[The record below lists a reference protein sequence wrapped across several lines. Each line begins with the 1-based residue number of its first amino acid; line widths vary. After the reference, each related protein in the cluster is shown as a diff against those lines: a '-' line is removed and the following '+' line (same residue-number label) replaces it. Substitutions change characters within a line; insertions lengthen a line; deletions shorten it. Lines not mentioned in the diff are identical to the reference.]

1 MGCYPI
7 GKMVS
12 KALRKCKG
20 RKRRGVATTVVYSS
34 PPTYSH
40 AASRAKHVTWTD
52 DSPAVVIMP
61 SESRV
66 SKHHSEAV
74 IPPPSTQPEEQRRV
88 RFAPG
93 PDHPDEVPHRGP
105 IPSRTPKESV
115 QVRFDVGPR
124 SGHDLHELVPP
135 HGSGYRYMTSPLPP
149 RWEDGEQRREYF
161 GGEYHYYPTPIREG
175 IYRIATDEHR
185 LTTIFSE
192 ENPNA
197 CSIV

>member
-20 RKRRGVATTVVYSS
+20 RKRRGKATTMVYSS
-34 PPTYSH
+34 PPTYSY
-40 AASRAKHVTWTD
+40 AASTAKHVTCSH
-52 DSPAVVIMP
+52 DSPAVVMMP
-61 SESRV
+61 SEPAI
-66 SKHHSEAV
+66 SKHHSETV
-74 IPPPSTQPEEQRRV
+74 IPPSPQPEEQRRV

-93 PDHPDEVPHRGP
+93 PDHPDEVPHHGP
-105 IPSRTPKESV
+105 FPGRTPKESV
-115 QVRFDVGPR
+115 QVRVDVGT
-124 SGHDLHELVPP
+124 HVHELVPP
-135 HGSGYRYMTSPLPP
+135 HGSGYRYMTSPSP
-149 RWEDGEQRREYF
+149 RWEEGERRREYF
-161 GGEYHYYPTPIREG
+161 GGEYNYYPTPIREG
-175 IYRIATDEHR
+175 IYRIATDENR

>member
-20 RKRRGVATTVVYSS
+20 RKRRGVAATMVYSS
-34 PPTYSH
+34 PPTYSY
-40 AASRAKHVTWTD
+40 ATSVAKHVTCTH
-52 DSPAVVIMP
+52 DSPAVVMMP
-61 SESRV
+61 SEPAI

-74 IPPPSTQPEEQRRV
+74 IPPSPQPEEQRRV
-88 RFAPG
+88 RFAPAL
-93 PDHPDEVPHRGP
+93 DHPDEVPRQHP
-105 IPSRTPKESV
+105 FHCRTPKESV

-124 SGHDLHELVPP
+124 SGPDLHELVPP
-135 HGSGYRYMTSPLPP
+135 HGSGYRYMTSPLPI
-149 RWEDGEQRREYF
+149 WEEGERRREYF